1 MNKRV
6 LWSRILCLAGIV
18 VIVLGVAVFRP
29 GSELRRQYMHVLCTL
44 SGSCL
49 AALGAFLGK
58 SRYRRF
64 LYVALGV
71 TVCGLILPF
80 LLWAIHSDYGPWWAF
95 AEYVYPIAGIM
106 SLVGAVLILIE
117 PLCASIEAALERVP
131 LSTRTRRSRILDIVG
146 LAVMV
151 VGAIAL
157 LGGVVAFSLFGT
169 VLALA
174 SFFLP
179 GLGSGLVALGALL
192 GKSRY
197 RTFMC
202 CAFLLTL
209 WGTIGAFD
217 LVGNFE
223 AAAVGWRAY
232 AAPAYLIGVI
242 VSCVGAVLVIVDSFG
257 GPPVPKDDIER
268 NTNYLS
274 S

>member
-1 MNKRV
+1 MNKRM
-6 LWSRILCLAGIV
+6 LWSRILCLAGII

-44 SGSCL
+44 SGGCL
-49 AALGAFLGK
+49 AALGAVFGK

-71 TVCGLILPF
+71 TVCGLVSPF
-80 LLWAIHSDYGPWWAF
+80 LLWALHSDYGPWWAF

-106 SLVGAVLILIE
+106 SLVGAVLILVE
-117 PLCASIEAALERVP
+117 PLCASMEAALERIP
-131 LSTRTRRSRILDIVG
+131 LSTRTGWSRTLDIVG
-146 LAVMV
+146 LAMMAVGVM
-151 VGAIAL
+151 AL
-157 LGGVVAFSLFGT
+157 FTGVLAFALSST
-169 VLALA
+169 VLSLAL
-174 SFFLP
+174 FFLP
-179 GLGSGLVALGALL
+179 GLGSGLAALGALL

-209 WGTIGAFD
+209 YGTIGVFD

-223 AAAVGWRAY
+223 AVAVGWRAY
-232 AAPAYLIGVI
+232 AAAAYLFGVLI
-242 VSCVGAVLVIVDSFG
+242 SCVGAVLLNLDSSG